1 MPTIHEGAQ
10 KSGRQRGATSVRHIR
25 VVQAD
30 DNPEFLDAI
39 HRFLGAHAPRIR
51 IVGEARTGQEALGLV
66 EVLKPDV
73 LLLDL
78 EMPDMRGLA
87 VLRRS
92 KAMPQ
97 PPYVIVVTLHDQD
110 EYRSAAMADGAD
122 GFVSKHAIA
131 TELVPL
137 INKLIDG
144 ARTS

>member
-1 MPTIHEGAQ
+1 MHEGAQ
-10 KSGRQRGATSVRHIR
+10 QSGRQRGATSVRHIR
-25 VVQAD
+25 AVLAD

-78 EMPDMRGLA
+78 EMPDMKGLA

-92 KAMPQ
+92 KTVQ
-97 PPYVIVVTLHDQD
+97 PTPCVIVVTLHDQD
-110 EYRSAAMADGAD
+110 EYRSAAMEAGAD

-131 TELVPL
+131 TELMPL

-144 ARTS
+144 APTP